1 MENTRKLEKINEVKR
16 KFLKI
21 INKIDKPL
29 AQYIKIKKG
38 GVFRK
43 AQLTTGSSRSYITNG
58 VPLAI
63 ILSVKCKGARF
74 WVCILLLTGP

>member
-38 GVFRK
+38 GGES
-43 AQLTTGSSRSYITNG
+43 QEETSLQ
-58 VPLAI
+58 
-63 ILSVKCKGARF
+63 ILQILKG
-74 WVCILLLTGP
+74 